1 MQCRGASRASAEV
14 GHRVEDLWEVAEPQL
29 SPSEKLNSC
38 FEDIAVAS
46 FHRPLGSQECL
57 DDVWGQ
63 ETNLGHAGH
72 YSIWKNGNH
81 SRCDMYDVKPK
92 FVSIGSV
99 GSAFSG
105 TRVIIDKGARDATVA
120 LRWGGA
126 RGRRQRRERER
137 ESVGGTTRRDRR
149 PRRLGLGVV
158 RPVPITLATA
168 YKMQHG
174 DKLKLQISHDLKIKI
189 KIREAAGTLYM
200 TTGWKQFIYAT
211 GLRIG
216 ETVLFRMSSC
226 SKARVMV
233 LNRKGFIRCPIRTTS
248 KSSSVQKKSLPATN
262 QAIKTRTFQHG
273 STNNSRTGTN
283 KRALDDM
290 SFCHKTTL
298 TAELR
303 SYIKDIAYS
312 LEESNKFYIV
322 RMNRMF
328 MEQNRVYFAKEFS
341 KKYI

>member
-105 TRVIIDKGARDATVA
+105 T
-120 LRWGGA
+120 
-126 RGRRQRRERER
+126 
-137 ESVGGTTRRDRR
+137 
-149 PRRLGLGVV
+149 

-328 MEQNRVYFAKEFS
+328 MEQNRVVKFLKTYPSPYAHTYHLTFTFVAQYFAKEFS